1 MKASELREKSVDE
14 LNEELNSQLEQQFK
28 LRMQAATAQLGQSHL
43 IAETRKNVARIKTV
57 LNEKAG
63 N

>member
-1 MKASELREKSVDE
+1 
-14 LNEELNSQLEQQFK
+14 
-28 LRMQAATAQLGQSHL
+28 MQAATGQLGQSHKVKE
-43 IAETRKNVARIKTV
+43 ARVNVARIKTV

>member
-1 MKASELREKSVDE
+1 MKAIELREKTV
-14 LNEELNSQLEQQFK
+14 EELNLELSRQLEQQFK
-28 LRMQAATAQLGQSHL
+28 LRMQAATGQLGQSHKVKE
-43 IAETRKNVARIKTV
+43 ARVNVARIKTV